1 MRSNDFSRI
10 AVAVWFDIFKKAI
23 QHLGVTTRK
32 CSHLDR
38 ILICRFHTLGECS
51 HHIGMDKQIET
62 LQITLQLVPQERI
75 RKTACKQRACDT
87 PLNSRQAQHGKER
100 MTMEAGF
107 VGEFLSIT
115 NDLRDMSCFAW
126 FS

>member
-10 AVAVWFDIFKKAI
+10 AVAVWLYVFKKAI
-23 QHLGVTTRK
+23 QHLGVTKRE
-32 CSHLDR
+32 CSHLNR
-38 ILICRFHTLGECS
+38 ILICRFHALRECS

-75 RKTACKQRACDT
+75 RKTSSKQQTCGM

-115 NDLRDMSCFAW
+115 NNLRDMSCFAW